1 MIKKRQ
7 PCMSKVSIADVPVS
21 TWRKDEKP
29 CNPLFLLLVIKG
41 QVQNSRFNLNEN
53 IKPSA

>member
-1 MIKKRQ
+1 
-7 PCMSKVSIADVPVS
+7 MSKMSIADAPVS
-21 TWRKDEKP
+21 TWRKDEEKT